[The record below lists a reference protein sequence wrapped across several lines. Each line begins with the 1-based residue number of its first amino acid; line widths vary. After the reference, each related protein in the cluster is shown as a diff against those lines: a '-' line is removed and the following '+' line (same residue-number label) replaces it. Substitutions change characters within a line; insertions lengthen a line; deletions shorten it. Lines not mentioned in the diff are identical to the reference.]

1 MNTKKTTDNQTL
13 NFRVA
18 TFIFIIFSVASMS
31 FTISGIIGEIGETQ
45 EDLVDEEYARRK
57 NDKELKEEIKDLKET
72 IKFILDSNAIN

>member
-1 MNTKKTTDNQTL
+1 MSRETTDNQKL
-13 NFRVA
+13 SFRVA

-57 NDKELKEEIKDLKET
+57 NDKAIKEEIKELKNT
-72 IKFILDSNAIN
+72 IKFILDSDAIN

>member
-1 MNTKKTTDNQTL
+1 MSRETTDNQRL
-13 NFRVA
+13 SFRVA

-57 NDKELKEEIKDLKET
+57 NDKALKEEIKEVKNT
-72 IKFILDSNAIN
+72 IKFILDSDAIN

>member
-1 MNTKKTTDNQTL
+1 MSQETTDNQRL
-13 NFRVA
+13 SFRVA

-57 NDKELKEEIKDLKET
+57 NDKALREEIKELKNT
-72 IKFILDSNAIN
+72 IKFILDSDAIK

>member
-1 MNTKKTTDNQTL
+1 MSQETTDNQRL
-13 NFRVA
+13 SFRVA

-57 NDKELKEEIKDLKET
+57 NDKALKEEIKELKNT
-72 IKFILDSNAIN
+72 IKFILDSDAIK